1 MGKAGAHLNV
11 LEAKHYAIAPSDMD
25 EVRGSEARARCDVVD
40 ARVLEELEVAIEA
53 RKLRDVIS
61 SRAARPARNEARAR
75 RDAVDGTLRQGLRVA
90 IFNALRLPIFVALR
104 LPTTLAV
111 HRALCCLAWQVVD
124 GESPR
129 RALALWRAGGP
140 LSGESRSWAT

>member
-1 MGKAGAHLNV
+1 MILGDVGKAGAHLNV

-90 IFNALRLPIFVALR
+90 IFNALRLPIFVDLR
-104 LPTTLAV
+104 LPIFIAIGQSFGFTLKSQDSQEHLWAPSTTMQKPV
-111 HRALCCLAWQVVD
+111 TTAL
-124 GESPR
+124 
-129 RALALWRAGGP
+129 
-140 LSGESRSWAT
+140 